1 MAKEQAFK
9 NSDTEYTKAFNASDP
24 AKIAALYSEDA
35 IIMMPEMTMF
45 KGKKGVKAHAQMMLD
60 AGWQTVEFKT
70 ILSKADGDL
79 AVNIGSVALTKV
91 SGGKA
96 TKLKGKYMDT
106 YRRETDGS
114 WKVIATMFNPDEP
127 SKQST

>member
-9 NSDTEYTKAFNASDP
+9 NNDAEYAKAFNASDP
-24 AKIAALYSEDA
+24 AKIAALYTEDA
-35 IIMMPEMTMF
+35 IFMAPELPMF
-45 KGKKGVKAHAQMMLD
+45 KGKKGVQAHTQMMLD
-60 AGWQTVEFKT
+60 AGWQKVEFKT

-91 SGGKA
+91 SDGKA
-96 TKLKGKYMDT
+96 TKLRGKYMDT

-114 WKVIATMFNPDEP
+114 WKIIATMFNPDEP
-127 SKQST
+127 SK